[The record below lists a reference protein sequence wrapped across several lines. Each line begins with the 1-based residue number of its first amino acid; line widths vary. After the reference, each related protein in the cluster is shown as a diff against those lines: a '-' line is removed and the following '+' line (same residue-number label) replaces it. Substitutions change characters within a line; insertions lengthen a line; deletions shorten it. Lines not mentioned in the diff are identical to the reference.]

1 VICVKIAINVLKLRR
16 VTSQEPKTPHHVDQH
31 FQDTEVIAVPEPAPV
46 FVDSTGRR
54 SRVLRGV
61 ALAFGVLLVAYGGLV
76 SVSLAGGPVSSS
88 AVLPFPVFDEDE
100 DDQERARKPARTPQP
115 SPSATTTRPIV
126 ESTHRNATG
135 PRPSASASPR
145 TTVRTTKSPS
155 PSTSPSRSPAGPI
168 TKPVESGTV
177 SQKPE
182 PGPGSGAPVDP
193 VNPVPPPVVENPG
206 SGGTG
211 GGGPA
216 PEETSAPVT
225 PAGPVPA
232 APADTPTPSM
242 PAAVDDPADTAA
254 PNTRA
259 AP

>member
-1 VICVKIAINVLKLRR
+1 VICAKIAINVLKLRR

-31 FQDTEVIAVPEPAPV
+31 FPDTEVIAVPEPAPV

-54 SRVLRGV
+54 SRVLRGM

-100 DDQERARKPARTPQP
+100 RDEEHPRKPARTPQP
-115 SPSATTTRPIV
+115 SPSPTTARPIV

-135 PRPSASASPR
+135 PRASASASPR
-145 TTVRTTKSPS
+145 TSGKNTKSPS
-155 PSTSPSRSPAGPI
+155 PSTSPS
-168 TKPVESGTV
+168 
-177 SQKPE
+177 
-182 PGPGSGAPVDP
+182 GSGAPVDP
-193 VNPVPPPVVENPG
+193 VNPVPPPPAENPD

-225 PAGPVPA
+225 PATTVPA
-232 APADTPTPSM
+232 APADTPTPSL
-242 PAAVDDPADTAA
+242 PAVDDDPADTAA

>member
-1 VICVKIAINVLKLRR
+1 
-16 VTSQEPKTPHHVDQH
+16 VTSQEPKTPHNVDQH
-31 FQDTEVIAVPEPAPV
+31 FPDTEVIAVPEPAPV

-61 ALAFGVLLVAYGGLV
+61 ALAFGVLVVAYGGLV

-100 DDQERARKPARTPQP
+100 GREERARKPVRTPKP
-115 SPSATTTRPIV
+115 SPSATTSRPIV
-126 ESTHRNATG
+126 ESTQRNAAG

-145 TTVRTTKSPS
+145 TSGRTTKSPS
-155 PSTSPSRSPAGPI
+155 PTPSPSRSSARPV

-177 SQKPE
+177 SRQPE
-182 PGPGSGAPVDP
+182 PGPVSGTPI
-193 VNPVPPPVVENPG
+193 NPVPPPVVENPD

-211 GGGPA
+211 GGGPV
-216 PEETSAPVT
+216 PETGIPV
-225 PAGPVPA
+225 VPIA
-232 APADTPTPSM
+232 TAPADTPTPSL
-242 PAAVDDPADTAA
+242 PAADDYPADTAA